1 MLKIDKIIPQVEKI
15 VEEKY
20 SENLRKISAI
30 DFVIKKLKEIK
41 PEDLKNVTYKETLS
55 LFGTPIEIPGR
66 AIKVEK
72 EISDYTAIAAD
83 GSEVPINEDFF
94 FPYYIINIG
103 FIALKYGKDH
113 FFFADSNAKIY
124 FEENELYEKVGN
136 KSFLVRGE
144 LLSSKML
151 LEESKKLEELLKDFY
166 TVEVPVLALFDGT
179 LIQWEIKETSE
190 TYKNNFVKNFQRM
203 ILIAEQLKAPLAG
216 YISGTR
222 SRDVMEMIRIFLE
235 MKGEDFDKQLL
246 SIIKDADIFKII
258 LRKGERSAIF
268 RSNAPILNLYKAP
281 IYFFFLNVG
290 SEVIRIEIPEF
301 IAFDNDLLEKT
312 CALILSQSNKG
323 EGYPV
328 VLKEAH
334 EQAVIKS
341 SERVFI
347 EELFIDFLRKKGI
360 IFNQNYKFL
369 SKKIRNI

>member
-103 FIALKYGKDH
+103 FIALKYGKNH

-124 FEENELYEKVGN
+124 FEENELYEKVGD

-203 ILIAEQLKAPLAG
+203 ILKALQLKAPLAG

-290 SEVIRIEIPEF
+290 SEVVRIEIPEF
-301 IAFDNDLLEKT
+301 IAFDNDLLEIT
-312 CALILSQSNKG
+312 CALILSQSKKG
-323 EGYPV
+323 GGYPV
-328 VLKEAH
+328 ALKEAH

>member
-203 ILIAEQLKAPLAG
+203 ILKALQLKAPLAG

-258 LRKGERSAIF
+258 LRKRERSAIF

-290 SEVIRIEIPEF
+290 SEVVRIEIPEF
-301 IAFDNDLLEKT
+301 IAFDNDLLEIT
-312 CALILSQSNKG
+312 CALILSQSKKG
-323 EGYPV
+323 GGYPV
-328 VLKEAH
+328 ALKEAH

>member
-1 MLKIDKIIPQVEKI
+1 MLKIDKIILQVEKI

-20 SENLRKISAI
+20 SENLRKLSAI

-124 FEENELYEKVGN
+124 FEENELYEKVGD

-216 YISGTR
+216 YISGTH

-268 RSNAPILNLYKAP
+268 RSNAPILNLYKVP

-290 SEVIRIEIPEF
+290 SEVVRIEIPEF

>member
-203 ILIAEQLKAPLAG
+203 ILKALQLKAPLAG

-258 LRKGERSAIF
+258 LRKGERSAMF

-290 SEVIRIEIPEF
+290 SEVVRIEIPEF
-301 IAFDNDLLEKT
+301 IAFDNDLLEIT
-312 CALILSQSNKG
+312 CALILSQSKKG
-323 EGYPV
+323 GGYPV
-328 VLKEAH
+328 ALKEAH

>member
-20 SENLRKISAI
+20 SENLRRISAI

-66 AIKVEK
+66 AIKIEK

-216 YISGTR
+216 YISGTH

-290 SEVIRIEIPEF
+290 SEVVRIEIPEF

>member
-41 PEDLKNVTYKETLS
+41 PEDFENVTYKETLS

-103 FIALKYGKDH
+103 FIALKYGKNH

-124 FEENELYEKVGN
+124 FEENELYEKVGD

-203 ILIAEQLKAPLAG
+203 ILKALQLKAPLAG
-216 YISGTR
+216 YISGTH

-258 LRKGERSAIF
+258 LRKGERSAMF

-290 SEVIRIEIPEF
+290 SEVVRIEIPEF
-301 IAFDNDLLEKT
+301 IAFDNDLLEIT
-312 CALILSQSNKG
+312 CALILSQSKKG
-323 EGYPV
+323 GGYPV
-328 VLKEAH
+328 ALKEAH

-347 EELFIDFLRKKGI
+347 EELFTDFLRKKGI

>member
-203 ILIAEQLKAPLAG
+203 ILKALQLKAPLAG

-290 SEVIRIEIPEF
+290 SEVVRIEIPEF
-301 IAFDNDLLEKT
+301 IAFDNDLLEIT
-312 CALILSQSNKG
+312 CALILSQSKKG
-323 EGYPV
+323 GGYPV
-328 VLKEAH
+328 ALKEAH

>member
-124 FEENELYEKVGN
+124 FEENELYEKVGD

-203 ILIAEQLKAPLAG
+203 ILKALQLKAPLAG

-258 LRKGERSAIF
+258 LRKGERSAMF

-290 SEVIRIEIPEF
+290 SEVVRIEIPEF
-301 IAFDNDLLEKT
+301 IAFDNDLLEIT
-312 CALILSQSNKG
+312 CALILSQSKKG
-323 EGYPV
+323 GGYPV
-328 VLKEAH
+328 ALKEAH

>member
-41 PEDLKNVTYKETLS
+41 PEDFENVTYKETLS

-124 FEENELYEKVGN
+124 FEENELYEKVGD

-203 ILIAEQLKAPLAG
+203 ILKALQLKAPLAG

-290 SEVIRIEIPEF
+290 SEVVRIEIPEF
-301 IAFDNDLLEKT
+301 IAFDNDLLEIT
-312 CALILSQSNKG
+312 CALILSQSKKG
-323 EGYPV
+323 GGYPV
-328 VLKEAH
+328 ALKEAH

>member
-20 SENLRKISAI
+20 SENLKKISAI

-41 PEDLKNVTYKETLS
+41 PENFKNVTYKETLS

-124 FEENELYEKVGN
+124 FEENELYEKVGD

-203 ILIAEQLKAPLAG
+203 ILIAEQLKEPLAG
-216 YISGTR
+216 YISGTH

-235 MKGEDFDKQLL
+235 MKGEDFDKKLL

-258 LRKGERSAIF
+258 LRKGERSAVF

-290 SEVIRIEIPEF
+290 SEVVRIEIPEF
-301 IAFDNDLLEKT
+301 IAFDNDLLEIT
-312 CALILSQSNKG
+312 CALILSQSKKG
-323 EGYPV
+323 GGYPV
-328 VLKEAH
+328 ALKEAH

>member
-1 MLKIDKIIPQVEKI
+1 MLKIDKIIPQIEKI

-41 PEDLKNVTYKETLS
+41 PEDFKNVTYKETLS

>member
-124 FEENELYEKVGN
+124 FEENELYEKVGD

-144 LLSSKML
+144 FLSSKML

-216 YISGTR
+216 YISGTH
-222 SRDVMEMIRIFLE
+222 SRDVMEMIRIFIE

-290 SEVIRIEIPEF
+290 SEVVRIEIPEF

>member
-41 PEDLKNVTYKETLS
+41 PEDFENVTYKETLS

-103 FIALKYGKDH
+103 FVALKYGKDH

-124 FEENELYEKVGN
+124 FEENELYETVGD

-216 YISGTR
+216 YISGTH

-258 LRKGERSAIF
+258 LRKGERSAMF

-290 SEVIRIEIPEF
+290 SEVVRIEIPEF
-301 IAFDNDLLEKT
+301 IAFDNDLLEIT
-312 CALILSQSNKG
+312 CALILSQSKKG
-323 EGYPV
+323 GGYPV
-328 VLKEAH
+328 ALKEAH

-347 EELFIDFLRKKGI
+347 EELFTDFLRKKGI

>member
-41 PEDLKNVTYKETLS
+41 PENFKNVTYKETLS

-124 FEENELYEKVGN
+124 FEENELYEKVGD

-203 ILIAEQLKAPLAG
+203 ILIAEQLKEPLAG
-216 YISGTR
+216 YISGTH

-235 MKGEDFDKQLL
+235 MKGEDFDKKLL

-258 LRKGERSAIF
+258 LRKGGRSAVF

-290 SEVIRIEIPEF
+290 SEVVRIEIPEF
-301 IAFDNDLLEKT
+301 IAFDNDLLEIT
-312 CALILSQSNKG
+312 CALILSQSKKG
-323 EGYPV
+323 GGYPV
-328 VLKEAH
+328 ALKEAH

>member
-20 SENLRKISAI
+20 SENLRRISAI

-203 ILIAEQLKAPLAG
+203 ILKALQLKAPLAG
-216 YISGTR
+216 YISGTH

-235 MKGEDFDKQLL
+235 MKGEDFDKKLL

-290 SEVIRIEIPEF
+290 SEVVRIEIPEF

>member
-83 GSEVPINEDFF
+83 GSEVSINEDFF

-124 FEENELYEKVGN
+124 FEENELYEKVGD

-203 ILIAEQLKAPLAG
+203 ILKALQLKAPLAG
-216 YISGTR
+216 YISGTH

-290 SEVIRIEIPEF
+290 SEVVRIEIPEF
-301 IAFDNDLLEKT
+301 IAFDNDLLEIT
-312 CALILSQSNKG
+312 CALILSQSKKG
-323 EGYPV
+323 GGYPV
-328 VLKEAH
+328 ALKEAH

>member
-20 SENLRKISAI
+20 SENLRRISAI

-124 FEENELYEKVGN
+124 FEENELYEMVGD

-144 LLSSKML
+144 FLSSKML
-151 LEESKKLEELLKDFY
+151 LEESKKLEELLKGFY

-216 YISGTR
+216 YISGTH

-290 SEVIRIEIPEF
+290 SEVVRIEIPEF

-334 EQAVIKS
+334 KQAVIKS

>member
-20 SENLRKISAI
+20 SENLRRISAI

-216 YISGTR
+216 YISGTH

-290 SEVIRIEIPEF
+290 SEVVRIEIPEF

-334 EQAVIKS
+334 KQAVIKS

>member
-290 SEVIRIEIPEF
+290 SEVVRIEIPEF

>member
-20 SENLRKISAI
+20 SENLRRISAI

-66 AIKVEK
+66 AIKIEK

-216 YISGTR
+216 YISGTH

-290 SEVIRIEIPEF
+290 SEVVRIEIPEF

-334 EQAVIKS
+334 KQAVIKS

>member
-216 YISGTR
+216 YISGTH

-290 SEVIRIEIPEF
+290 SEVVRIEIPEF

-334 EQAVIKS
+334 KQAVIKS

>member
-83 GSEVPINEDFF
+83 GSEVSINEDFF

-124 FEENELYEKVGN
+124 FEENELYEKVGD

-216 YISGTR
+216 YISGTH

-290 SEVIRIEIPEF
+290 SEVVRIEIPEF

-360 IFNQNYKFL
+360 MFNQNYKFL

>member
-83 GSEVPINEDFF
+83 GSEVSINEDFF

-124 FEENELYEKVGN
+124 FEENELYEKVGD

-203 ILIAEQLKAPLAG
+203 ILKALQLKAPLAG

-258 LRKGERSAIF
+258 LRKGERSAMF

-290 SEVIRIEIPEF
+290 SEVVRIEIPEF
-301 IAFDNDLLEKT
+301 IAFDNDLLEIT
-312 CALILSQSNKG
+312 CALILSQSKKG
-323 EGYPV
+323 GGYPV
-328 VLKEAH
+328 ALKEAH

>member
-41 PEDLKNVTYKETLS
+41 PEDFENVTYKETLS

-124 FEENELYEKVGN
+124 FEENELYETVGD

-216 YISGTR
+216 YISGTH

-258 LRKGERSAIF
+258 LRKGERSAMF

-290 SEVIRIEIPEF
+290 SEVVRIEIPEF
-301 IAFDNDLLEKT
+301 IAFDNDLLEIT
-312 CALILSQSNKG
+312 CALILSQSKKG
-323 EGYPV
+323 GGYPV
-328 VLKEAH
+328 ALKEAH

-347 EELFIDFLRKKGI
+347 EELFTDFLRKKGI

>member
-216 YISGTR
+216 YISGTH

-290 SEVIRIEIPEF
+290 SEVVRIEIPEF

>member
-41 PEDLKNVTYKETLS
+41 PEDFENVTYKETLS

-103 FIALKYGKDH
+103 FIALKYGKNH

-124 FEENELYEKVGN
+124 FEENELYEKVGD

-203 ILIAEQLKAPLAG
+203 ILKALQLKAPLAG

-290 SEVIRIEIPEF
+290 SEVVRIEIPEF
-301 IAFDNDLLEKT
+301 IAFDNDLLEIT
-312 CALILSQSNKG
+312 CALILSQSKKG
-323 EGYPV
+323 GGYPV
-328 VLKEAH
+328 ALKEAH

>member
-41 PEDLKNVTYKETLS
+41 PEDFKNVTYKETLS

-113 FFFADSNAKIY
+113 FFFADSNSKIY
-124 FEENELYEKVGN
+124 FEENELYEKVGD

-216 YISGTR
+216 YISGTH

-290 SEVIRIEIPEF
+290 SEVVRIEIPEF
-301 IAFDNDLLEKT
+301 IAFDNDLLGKT

-360 IFNQNYKFL
+360 MFNQNYKFL

>member
-41 PEDLKNVTYKETLS
+41 PEDFENVTYKETLS

-203 ILIAEQLKAPLAG
+203 ILKALQLKAPLAG

-258 LRKGERSAIF
+258 LRKGERSAMF

-290 SEVIRIEIPEF
+290 SEVVRIEIPEF
-301 IAFDNDLLEKT
+301 IAFDNDLLEIT
-312 CALILSQSNKG
+312 CALILSQSKKG
-323 EGYPV
+323 GGYPV
-328 VLKEAH
+328 ALKEAH

>member
-41 PEDLKNVTYKETLS
+41 PEDFENVTYKETLS

-103 FIALKYGKDH
+103 FIALKYGKNH

-124 FEENELYEKVGN
+124 FEENELYEKVGD

-203 ILIAEQLKAPLAG
+203 ILKALQLKAPLAG

-258 LRKGERSAIF
+258 LRKGERSAMF

-290 SEVIRIEIPEF
+290 SEVVRIEIPEF
-301 IAFDNDLLEKT
+301 IAFDNDLLEIT
-312 CALILSQSNKG
+312 CALILSQSKKG
-323 EGYPV
+323 GGYPV
-328 VLKEAH
+328 ALKEAH

>member
-103 FIALKYGKDH
+103 FIALKYGKVH

-124 FEENELYEKVGN
+124 FEENELYEKVGD

-216 YISGTR
+216 YISGTH

-268 RSNAPILNLYKAP
+268 RSNAPILNLYKVP

-290 SEVIRIEIPEF
+290 SEVVRIEIPEF

>member
-41 PEDLKNVTYKETLS
+41 PEDFENVTYKETLS

-124 FEENELYEKVGN
+124 FEENELYEKVGD

-203 ILIAEQLKAPLAG
+203 ILKALQLKAPLAG

-258 LRKGERSAIF
+258 LRKGERSAMF

-290 SEVIRIEIPEF
+290 SEVVRIEIPEF
-301 IAFDNDLLEKT
+301 IAFDNDLLEIT
-312 CALILSQSNKG
+312 CALILSQSKKG
-323 EGYPV
+323 GGYPV
-328 VLKEAH
+328 ALKEAH

>member
-124 FEENELYEKVGN
+124 FEENELYEKVGD

-203 ILIAEQLKAPLAG
+203 ILKALQLKAPLAG

-290 SEVIRIEIPEF
+290 SEVVRIEIPEF
-301 IAFDNDLLEKT
+301 IAFDNDLLEIT
-312 CALILSQSNKG
+312 CALILSQSKKG
-323 EGYPV
+323 GGYPV
-328 VLKEAH
+328 ALKEAH

>member
-103 FIALKYGKDH
+103 FIALKYGKNH

-124 FEENELYEKVGN
+124 FEENELYEKVGD

-179 LIQWEIKETSE
+179 LIQWEIKEKSE

-203 ILIAEQLKAPLAG
+203 ILKALQLKAPLAG

-258 LRKGERSAIF
+258 LRKGERSAMF

-290 SEVIRIEIPEF
+290 SEVVRIEIPEF
-301 IAFDNDLLEKT
+301 IAFDNDLLEIT
-312 CALILSQSNKG
+312 CALILSQSKKG
-323 EGYPV
+323 GGYPV
-328 VLKEAH
+328 ALKEAH